1 MLVEPAPNVVSVFP
15 PGEWV
20 RLFEQL
26 SRYQVPRYQYVMIA
40 ALATALAISDVD
52 VDVDVD
58 EKMVQ
63 ACLVPRD
70 VDVQE
75 HDGLMVVNWL
85 VMNWLMVMS
94 IAMMFWLVVSWI
106 YNWVMFN
113 C

>member
-1 MLVEPAPNVVSVFP
+1 MLVKPAPNVVSVFP
-15 PGEWV
+15 PGEWD

-70 VDVQE
+70 VDAQE
-75 HDGLMVVNWL
+75 HDGLAHGGELARDELAHGDVHSHDVL
-85 VMNWLMVMS
+85 
-94 IAMMFWLVVSWI
+94 ARG
-106 YNWVMFN
+106 
-113 C
+113 